1 MIKLILL
8 VIIVIATGLEV
19 CGGCNH
25 ANILTLPET
34 EFDQI
39 IKTTKSINETQ
50 EAFLIKASPTSNS
63 KVGIVFK
70 NLDGTCRRY
79 ADVLA
84 YKDQLQKQLFN
95 NATRQTST
103 IALLI
108 SLIIELQ
115 TAAMKLQQI
124 EIEITAKYCI
134 TFTSEEYELIYLSRL
149 HSTEDDLI
157 NSLNKRAKNK
167 WVDYIDVC
175 NKWENYD

>member
-8 VIIVIATGLEV
+8 VIIVIATGFEV
-19 CGGCNH
+19 CGGCNDS
-25 ANILTLPET
+25 ILALPQI

-39 IKTTKSINETQ
+39 INATQLIKETQ

-95 NATRQTST
+95 NATRQTGT
-103 IALLI
+103 IALLT

-124 EIEITAKYCI
+124 EIKITAKYCI

-167 WVDYIDVC
+167 WVDYIDTC
-175 NKWENYD
+175 DKWENYD